1 MNQAEKA
8 ELLEQIEKW
17 NDADEFARCIE
28 AIEAIPE
35 QERDYLLTLKLG
47 RAYSNLAVLGD
58 HGALGENAEVD
69 GDLLRHAID
78 LLESVRTQGEND
90 PYWAQKLVRDCEEYL
105 EEENSLEL
113 DWNERKKIIRQE
125 AIPPADD
132 DILGHV
138 KVHIDQQFGVYTQ
151 LLTDNSDA
159 DYPLEIAVISPRLE
173 HDYYTL
179 VTVGLSRHR
188 MGFPEERREEKLE
201 RAELLINLPRDW
213 KLTKADCREER
224 WSWPIRMMLATAH
237 FAMENPEVGLESR
250 TTLDEG
256 EDGIPF
262 AENTE
267 LRGEV
272 LLCPGVFGADSFFC
286 RLPDGD
292 EVNFYQVIP
301 LYREEIQYKL
311 EHGLNVVTDR
321 EKISYDP
328 AEMDNA
334 AEQIKKIRALHL
346 PIDELDACNR
356 MAFFLGWAIKRGQMS
371 NPFLSR
377 HREVVE
383 AVRAG
388 KGPDLRVFILDK
400 LDGKLSTQFFDRRGS
415 GFAQW
420 YAQDNRSNPYVYRRD
435 CQNIVLA
442 RLKDR
447 VWNSI
452 AEKEAAYLLLPY
464 TEEIRQSVEQLLDE
478 RYQQYLEAEFADDPE
493 ERVARA
499 AEGKPAVIPDWDGP
513 LFCYASDRV
522 AQDGCKVQIM
532 DRLFPERED
541 RAMYT
546 AKVMITT
553 SRTAASMISGTSAAS
568 TRTLSDI

>member
-1 MNQAEKA
+1 MMNQTEETK
-8 ELLEQIEKW
+8 LLEQIEEW
-17 NDADEFARCIE
+17 NKKDEYSRCIR

-35 QERDYLLTLKLG
+35 QERGYLLTVKLS

-58 HGALGENAEVD
+58 HGEHGTDSEVD
-69 GDLLRHAID
+69 GDLLRHAIQ

-90 PYWAQKLVRDCEEYL
+90 PYWNARMGYSCLMAYSSAATAYEYAKRWLALAPDDPDAQKLVRDCEEYL

-151 LLTDNSDA
+151 LLTDNSDP
-159 DYPLEIAVISPRLE
+159 DHPLEIAVIPPRLE

-188 MGFPEERREEKLE
+188 MGFLEERREEKLE
-201 RAELLINLPRDW
+201 RAELLINLPQDW
-213 KLTKADCREER
+213 RLTKADCREER
-224 WSWPIRMMLATAH
+224 WNWPIRMMLATAH
-237 FAMENPEVGLESR
+237 FAMEDPEVGLESR

-267 LRGEV
+267 LRGEI
-272 LLCPGVFGADSFFC
+272 LLCPGVFGTDSFFC

-311 EHGLNVVTDR
+311 EHGSDALLDLCPDESLEVINPHRLNVVTDR

-346 PIDELDACNR
+346 PGGRIGRLQSDG
-356 MAFFLGWAIKRGQMS
+356 FLPGLGY
-371 NPFLSR
+371 
-377 HREVVE
+377 E
-383 AVRAG
+383 
-388 KGPDLRVFILDK
+388 
-400 LDGKLSTQFFDRRGS
+400 
-415 GFAQW
+415 
-420 YAQDNRSNPYVYRRD
+420 
-435 CQNIVLA
+435 
-442 RLKDR
+442 
-447 VWNSI
+447 
-452 AEKEAAYLLLPY
+452 
-464 TEEIRQSVEQLLDE
+464 
-478 RYQQYLEAEFADDPE
+478 
-493 ERVARA
+493 
-499 AEGKPAVIPDWDGP
+499 
-513 LFCYASDRV
+513 
-522 AQDGCKVQIM
+522 
-532 DRLFPERED
+532 
-541 RAMYT
+541 
-546 AKVMITT
+546 
-553 SRTAASMISGTSAAS
+553 
-568 TRTLSDI
+568 TRPNE